1 MENITSS
8 ENVLGY
14 TDDTNFQRANGS
26 VVPNLVMV
34 LPSLLFSVIGLIA
47 NTLVIIVI
55 VKGSLSHMVFMSILM
70 LLAITDNVTLCV
82 SNLLHRQL
90 FGRIFGESVLICHIL
105 SFLAPW
111 SGFLSSWLIVLISA
125 ERFIAVF
132 FPLKVHIYFTLKRS
146 YVLMVLIV
154 MISCLGSVSYL
165 FVVNIDVKDGYPYCQ
180 FKWTSVNIG
189 LAHIILSGL
198 LYSILPFSIITIL
211 NIFIVRKLRS
221 KKRFNLQNPKRVS
234 SRDKSLVIMMFAIC
248 TVFAVTTF
256 PISLLLLITSSI
268 QQVHLSN
275 RNAFSEWFYVFS
287 VVLATINHGVNFFFY
302 CITGTVFRKAL
313 FRLFRCN
320 KTQNNDPHQHVTAIS
335 ETIL

>member
-14 TDDTNFQRANGS
+14 TDDTNFQRANES

-34 LPSLLFSVIGLIA
+34 LPSLLFSAIGIIA

-70 LLAITDNVTLCV
+70 LLAITDNVTLCL
-82 SNLLHRQL
+82 SNLLLREL
-90 FGRIFGESVLICHIL
+90 FGRIFGESIL
-105 SFLAPW
+105 SCQILTFLAPC
-111 SGFLSSWLIVLISA
+111 SGLFSSWLIVLVSV

-146 YVLMVLIV
+146 YILMALVAI
-154 MISCLGSVSYL
+154 MSCISSVSYL
-165 FVVNIDVKDGYPYCQ
+165 FVVNIDVEDGYPYCQ
-180 FKWTSVNIG
+180 YKWESVNFG
-189 LAHIILSGL
+189 LAHMILSAL
-198 LYSILPFSIITIL
+198 LYSILPFSIISIL
-211 NIFIVRKLRS
+211 NILIVSRLRS
-221 KKRFNLQNPKRVS
+221 KPKFNVQNPKRVS

-248 TVFAVTTF
+248 IVFAVTTF
-256 PISLLLLITSSI
+256 PISLSMLITSAI
-268 QQVHLSN
+268 QHVPD

-287 VVLATINHGVNFFFY
+287 LVLANINHCVNFFFY

-320 KTQNNDPHQHVTAIS
+320 TRQNNNFHQHVRAIS
-335 ETIL
+335 ENIV